1 MRHQKF
7 TALSLLNLV
16 AGFLTLIALLIIFP
30 LAFKFL
36 LPSPIG
42 MALSKVTGT
51 LPTEIT
57 LTSFMH
63 WRETA
68 EAAVME
74 THFAQIAMTTVT
86 PPPTCCPPTNTP
98 EPFVTGIYEAH
109 VAPRPF
115 ANLWKGII
123 SGQQVRV
130 YAGGIEDTYSE
141 TPNLTKGVLE
151 VHVTSPGFDNFET
164 VRYET
169 SELTG
174 WLEIIAEDH
183 YVLTL
188 VGQNGQTLYFDVLTM
203 QFVDGLTATVT
214 APTITPLPSI
224 TLTAIPPNPYPLPE
238 GFTPLPVLYP
248 PPSTSTPLP

>member
-1 MRHQKF
+1 MKQQKSVKPSF
-7 TALSLLNLV
+7 LGIST
-16 AGFLTLIALLIIFP
+16 GFLALIALGLIFTFAI
-30 LAFKFL
+30 KFL
-36 LPSPIG
+36 LPSSIG
-42 MALSKVTGT
+42 IALITATASSPPEVTS
-51 LPTEIT
+51 
-57 LTSFMH
+57 TSFQH

-74 THFAQIAMTTVT
+74 THFALITMTTVT

-98 EPFVTGIYEAH
+98 EPFITGIFEAH

-115 ANLWKGII
+115 ANLWKGIVNE
-123 SGQQVRV
+123 QQVRV
-130 YAGGIEDTYSE
+130 YAGGLEGTYSN

-151 VHVTSPGFDNFET
+151 VHVTSPGLDNFET
-164 VRYET
+164 VKYET

-203 QFVDGLTATVT
+203 RFVEGLTVTVT
-214 APTITPLPSI
+214 APTITPLPTI
-224 TLTAIPPNPYPLPE
+224 TPTAVPPTPYPFPE
-238 GFTPLPVLYP
+238 GYTPPPGQYP
-248 PPSTSTPLP
+248 PPLTSTPLS

>member
-1 MRHQKF
+1 MRHQKSP
-7 TALSLLNLV
+7 TLSILSIIT
-16 AGFLTLIALLIIFP
+16 GFLALIALVIIVSF
-30 LAFKFL
+30 AFKFL
-36 LPSPIG
+36 VSSSIG
-42 MALSKVTGT
+42 MALSTAT
-51 LPTEIT
+51 ASSPTEVT
-57 LTSFMH
+57 PTSFQH

-74 THFAQIAMTTVT
+74 THFALIAMTTVT

-98 EPFVTGIYEAH
+98 EPFVTGIFEAH

-115 ANLWKGII
+115 ANLWKGMVN
-123 SGQQVRV
+123 GQQVRV
-130 YAGGIEDTYSE
+130 YAGGLEGTYTD

-151 VHVTSPGFDNFET
+151 VHVTSPSLDNFES

-188 VGQNGQTLYFDVLTM
+188 VGQNDQTLYFDVLTM
-203 QFVDGLTATVT
+203 QFVDSLTTTVT
-214 APTITPLPSI
+214 APTITPLPPI
-224 TLTAIPPNPYPLPE
+224 TSTAIPPTPYPFPE
-238 GFTPLPVLYP
+238 GYTPPPGQYP
-248 PPSTSTPLP
+248 PPLTSTPLP